1 MRGVRRQHLRRIPA
15 NELQLLACPGGAP
28 RVCGHVHANICTG
41 YLLMSFNC
49 WRGPAVLQVFA
60 GMPAPTRSCPSLR
73 KECLPYTKDNP
84 REKSEEPQKKES
96 DLHRIPL
103 SLSTIYSFIILR
115 PLHPQCCPHAVRQRR
130 FLSSC
135 PDTFFQSCPGTF
147 SPTLWPED
155 RTPPCPS
162 RYLSDS

>member
-1 MRGVRRQHLRRIPA
+1 MPRRSSKALRGVRRQHLRRIPA

-28 RVCGHVHANICTG
+28 RVCGHAHANICTG

-84 REKSEEPQKKES
+84 REKSEEPKKRKNRRLPNFPGSFPPSIFSAGELNFCVRDGNGWTLALIS
-96 DLHRIPL
+96 TNYSIEGLHL
-103 SLSTIYSFIILR
+103 
-115 PLHPQCCPHAVRQRR
+115 QN
-130 FLSSC
+130 
-135 PDTFFQSCPGTF
+135 
-147 SPTLWPED
+147 
-155 RTPPCPS
+155 RTMKK
-162 RYLSDS
+162 

>member
-28 RVCGHVHANICTG
+28 RVCGHAHANICTG

-84 REKSEEPQKKES
+84 REKSEEPKKSFVKPKGVRQKPQTTGTVSGPSPKPKNRAAAPFGTTIRFS
-96 DLHRIPL
+96 LRIHIFPFRIC
-103 SLSTIYSFIILR
+103 SLSHSPR
-115 PLHPQCCPHAVRQRR
+115 
-130 FLSSC
+130 SS
-135 PDTFFQSCPGTF
+135 
-147 SPTLWPED
+147 
-155 RTPPCPS
+155 
-162 RYLSDS
+162 